1 MRTEMMNMGWLTM
14 PPGGWLPAKN
24 LPALIV
30 HDVHEGKR
38 VQTAFAAAFPE
49 K

>member
-1 MRTEMMNMGWLTM
+1 MLLQMMNMGSLPM
-14 PPGGWLPAKN
+14 PPGSRLPGN
-24 LPALIV
+24 DLPALT
-30 HDVHEGKR
+30 VHEGKR